1 MTVSPGLD
9 RRFPGGAA
17 DDAHPSAQC
26 ARGRSR
32 TTACRGAPP
41 CAPAADPGQLRAEAR
56 RLLQESA
63 VLQARA
69 DVLGRRA
76 LELEAEA
83 REIEAS
89 QRVVPFRKRWGELVI
104 VDALPF
110 GGIER

>member
-1 MTVSPGLD
+1 M
-9 RRFPGGAA
+9 
-17 DDAHPSAQC
+17 
-26 ARGRSR
+26 
-32 TTACRGAPP
+32 
-41 CAPAADPGQLRAEAR
+41 
-56 RLLQESA
+56 
-63 VLQARA
+63 LQARA